1 MSLLKRLSLIIILI
15 LIVLFAR
22 VAVVNAAVD
31 QITLFIP
38 GFEGPGALGRNVAT
52 VLNLQIWH
60 TFRRAPWPNNP
71 ENLDFGRGLIIW
83 DNRPLKSQSHREAEQ
98 MAKDIRILAQMVLWG
113 KAYRYGNGV
122 VVQTNLSI
130 PAYND
135 FRDNQLE
142 VWRIS
147 LQGKTVQVDIPRRRL
162 EMSSIVLRS
171 DVIERYSLP
180 SALKIYKNRVGGE
193 PIGEVGDSY
202 IGIQFEPGLAKVRSG
217 NIEGWVRLPELG
229 KKPTEVVDF
238 VAGVIRTFR
247 GDWQGA
253 ASSMRRVIDN
263 PSTRT
268 PLRIDAYLYWGMAL
282 ERLGKSGRCMIENAY
297 RLNPYSL
304 TTIQYM
310 IMSDLSA
317 MGRLAGVPKSE
328 AQRSMIIQNIKG
340 IINDNAYLF
349 PKNYPWLRKV
359 LKLIEEIP
367 TS

>member
-1 MSLLKRLSLIIILI
+1 MILLKRLSLMIILI
-15 LIVLFAR
+15 ILITP
-22 VAVVNAAVD
+22 VAVLNAAVD

-38 GFEGPGALGRNVAT
+38 AFEGPRALGRNVAT
-52 VLNLQIWH
+52 VLNLQIWQ
-60 TFRRAPWPNNP
+60 TFRRAPWPYNP

-83 DNRPLKSQSHREAEQ
+83 DNKALKSQSHREAER
-98 MAKDIRILAQMVLWG
+98 MAKNIYVLAQMVLWG
-113 KAYRYGNGV
+113 KAYPYGNGV

-142 VWRIS
+142 IWRIS
-147 LQGKTVQVDIPRRRL
+147 LQGRTVEVDIPRRRF

-171 DVIERYSLP
+171 DIIERYTLP

-193 PIGEVGDSY
+193 PIDDVGDAY
-202 IGIQFEPGLAKVRSG
+202 IGIQFEPGLAKVRSR

-247 GDWQGA
+247 GDWQGV
-253 ASSMRRVIDN
+253 ASSMRRVVKN

-268 PLRIDAYLYWGMAL
+268 PLRIDAYLYWGIAL
-282 ERLGKSGRCMIENAY
+282 ERLGKSGRGMIEKAY
-297 RLNPYSL
+297 RLNPYSRI
-304 TTIQYM
+304 TVQYM

-317 MGRLAGVPKSE
+317 IGRLAGVPNAK
-328 AQRSMIIQNIKG
+328 AQRSMIIQSLRG
-340 IINDNAYLF
+340 IINDNEYLF
-349 PKNYPWLRKV
+349 PKNDPWLRKV
-359 LKLIEEIP
+359 LNLLREISP
-367 TS
+367 S